1 MKYIFSLTLLLMST
15 AVQAKAKKPIPF
27 TLELMAQSHSNID
40 KVSNPVKKN
49 VYVQKIQTKTKL
61 KFKPM
66 KKVILID
73 LPSIDLQYTP
83 SLTEKVRS
91 LNISNTLIGLYLPKR
106 GLIYSGSLNAN
117 YTKSIFTNEDQ
128 QVEDS
133 KNYSFG
139 IDGGAAKDLFK
150 KYNLGFNLGVRLQN
164 YLEPSNPND
173 PLPLKDNNL
182 RLTGKI
188 AQKFKINKTNTLGMN
203 LNYTDKIY
211 KEKRALNSRGDQ
223 VSTKVETIHTYEAE
237 LYYSFR
243 HGKLRVTP
251 ELGFALNK
259 DTVEDGRTY
268 RGVFYQIDIRHSFKY
283 FKISSRYSYKVRDY
297 KTQLVDTVDTT
308 GASPLLEAR
317 IISFYNQIEIPF
329 GKKFQY
335 QILAGFDY
343 QGLKSNRKSDDNAN
357 EIIKLGLRLT
367 F

>member
-1 MKYIFSLTLLLMST
+1 MKYLLSLTLLLMACT
-15 AVQAKAKKPIPF
+15 AQAKTKKPIPIK
-27 TLELMAQSHSNID
+27 LELMGQNHSNID

-49 VYVQKIQTKTKL
+49 IYSQKIQTKTKI

-66 KKVILID
+66 RKVILID
-73 LPSIDLQYTP
+73 LPSIDLEYTP

-91 LNISNTLIGLYLPKR
+91 LSISNTLIGLYLPKR
-106 GLIYSGSLNAN
+106 GLIYSGSFNTS

-133 KNYSFG
+133 KNYSVA
-139 IDGGAAKDLFK
+139 IDGGAAKDIFK
-150 KYNLGFNLGVRLQN
+150 KYNLGLNLGVKLQN
-164 YLEPSNPND
+164 FLEPSNPND
-173 PLPLKDNNL
+173 ALPLKDNNL
-182 RLTGKI
+182 RLTGKVT
-188 AQKFKINKTNTLGMN
+188 QRFKINKMNTLGFN

-211 KEKRALNSRGDQ
+211 KEKRALNSTGDQ
-223 VSTKVETIHTYEAE
+223 ISTQVETIHTYDAEA
-237 LYYSFR
+237 YYSFR
-243 HGKLRVTP
+243 HGKLRITP
-251 ELGFALNK
+251 ELGFTLNK
-259 DTVEDGRTY
+259 DTVADGRTY
-268 RGVFYQIDIRHSFKY
+268 RGLFYQVDIRHSFQY

-297 KTQLVDTVDTT
+297 RTQLVDTVDTT

-317 IISFYNQIEIPF
+317 IVSFYNQIEIPF
-329 GKKFQY
+329 GKKSQY